1 MKSLKKVAFILMV
14 SALLMTQVAAI
25 APTAYAANQPVVPAN
40 CTRLHTVQKNET
52 LTKIGRLYGTTARAL
67 ITMNQIEEPGRIKPG
82 MILCVAQPAVAVPA
96 VPVLGA
102 DTSTSV
108 RVSATQVHED
118 KDVTLSGKNLAN
130 NSRYSVYMVRYG
142 KDNSLAVPAGF
153 VTTNSSGAFTSTV
166 RLPKKMVDVAKI
178 TVILRNSSGDIASN
192 WFINADSS
200 GNTGGKNAPSFNISV
215 SDVEKGDWVQI
226 KTSNLPANVT
236 FSVRI
241 GAQGSKGEKGILVG
255 TLRDDDGSV
264 KATFD
269 IPAELADRSKLDI
282 RVENTALGIYA
293 YATFQNTK

>member
-1 MKSLKKVAFILMV
+1 VKSLKKFSFFLMV
-14 SALLMTQVAAI
+14 LTLLLTQVAAI
-25 APTAYAANQPVVPAN
+25 TPTAHAVQQPIVPAN

-52 LTKIGRLYGTTARAL
+52 LTKIGQKYGKTARELKA
-67 ITMNQIEEPGRIKPG
+67 MNQIEEAGRIKPG
-82 MILCVAQPAVAVPA
+82 MILCVAQPAVSVPA
-96 VPVLGA
+96 APVLGP
-102 DTSTSV
+102 DTSTTV
-108 RVSATQVHED
+108 RVTVTRVHED
-118 KDVTLSGKNLAN
+118 VDVTLSGKSLAN
-130 NSRYSVYMVRYG
+130 NSRYTVYMVRFG
-142 KDNSLAVPAGF
+142 KNTSLAVVAGS
-153 VTTNSSGAFTSTV
+153 VTTNSTGTFTTTL
-166 RLPKKMVDVAKI
+166 RLPKKMVDVAKV

-282 RVENTALGIYA
+282 RVENVALGIYA